1 MTTIL
6 IYAFLHFRVWFWNF
20 GTNHHFIA
28 RVGYWKVILIQNWPL
43 KLTSISENWPWPWHF
58 RHIIKFLN
66 LNSMCQWFIFP
77 SHACT
82 KFFVHDKMYLGT
94 FLRRRFGWK
103 ICYVMIYDVI
113 EAKMNNSWYMIIVR
127 WVSYRVRNNHC
138 HFLLFFRVSLWY
150 FFNLFF
156 FNYLSNAIFLCNLS
170 SIFLLC
176 GILFSSSTFSTLD
189 MFRTVAKT
197 GPSVDLTPSC
207 SPRWVLTLF

>member
-43 KLTSISENWPWPWHF
+43 KLTSISENWLWPWHF
-58 RHIIKFLN
+58 RHTIKFLN

-82 KFFVHDKMYLGT
+82 KFFVHDKMCLGT
-94 FLRRRFGWK
+94 FLRRWYRWK
-103 ICYVMIYDVI
+103 ICYVIIYDVI

-156 FNYLSNAIFLCNLS
+156 FNYLSNAIFLCNFFFNFF
-170 SIFLLC
+170 IVRYFV
-176 GILFSSSTFSTLD
+176 FEFD
-189 MFRTVAKT
+189 VF
-197 GPSVDLTPSC
+197 DLVQDRGQDWT
-207 SPRWVLTLF
+207 